1 MKGMTSGLN
10 ANRSPLHEEALAWV
24 EKNAG
29 TGKYANVDKSRLG
42 AAGQSCGGLET
53 CVVTTDGVSRLTWID
68 TGCGIIHW

>member
-1 MKGMTSGLN
+1 VLVISAGTIKGMKGMTSGLN

-29 TGKYANVDKSRLG
+29 TGKYANVDKTRLG

-53 CVVTTDGVSRLTWID
+53 CVDQNCDI
-68 TGCGIIHW
+68 

>member
-1 MKGMTSGLN
+1 MTSGLN

-29 TGKYANVDKSRLG
+29 RGKYANVDKTRLG

-53 CVVTTDGVSRLTWID
+53 YVGPEVD
-68 TGCGIIHW
+68 TK

>member
-29 TGKYANVDKSRLG
+29 AGKYANVDKTRLG

-53 CVVTTDGVSRLTWID
+53 YVGSEGD
-68 TGCGIIHW
+68 TEWSIEADAR